1 VEIDENAAGAY
12 EQLKGLLMSRY
23 TKDRWARAFELH
35 KFPEIG
41 DMKPS
46 EMMRQMKALLPTD
59 LTPGTYFM
67 ASFLLRL
74 PADMIN
80 HIISKDFKDC
90 TKMAEYADMLYS
102 RRRGNTVAAANT
114 NYEAA
119 INAISGCRCWE
130 TSSNNRRQECRS
142 TSRLGHSRRKTLGQY
157 KDDSD
162 ICYYTLHTATRQESA
177 RPGASGSR
185 KTEQLPRTKHSRRRL
200 QTHTQFR
207 FLVCPRA
214 AGRPSRQPGAGLEV
228 SETALQTNNL
238 RRDPELQIRR
248 RPLLHNTDSTVLV
261 GFVPG
266 HRRQRKRKTIA
277 KKQDLPHN

>member
-1 VEIDENAAGAY
+1 VEIDENAAGTY

-23 TKDRWARAFELH
+23 TKDRWARAFEQH

-41 DMKPS
+41 R
-46 EMMRQMKALLPTD
+46 MMRQMKALLPTD

-90 TKMAEYADMLYS
+90 TKMAEYAGMLYS

-130 TSSNNRRQECRS
+130 TSPNNRRQERRS

-162 ICYYTLHTATRQESA
+162 ICYYHTTYCDQA
-177 RPGASGSR
+177 RKCKAGCQWIPENGA
-185 KTEQLPRTKHSRRRL
+185 
-200 QTHTQFR
+200 
-207 FLVCPRA
+207 A
-214 AGRPSRQPGAGLEV
+214 AK
-228 SETALQTNNL
+228 N
-238 RRDPELQIRR
+238 
-248 RPLLHNTDSTVLV
+248 
-261 GFVPG
+261 
-266 HRRQRKRKTIA
+266 
-277 KKQDLPHN
+277 